1 MVRGRRNEDPGSSG
15 RSRRVDKFGET
26 LLELRDALRKAE
38 SCRRTLQ
45 GKGFPQRRWLEIVKD
60 IDPHLRFMARPQLLD
75 AIIVYLQSAGGPVDR
90 DQLARE
96 LSAQKVDT
104 LERVRRV
111 ISQNLD
117 NGRLVLHPGNKIG
130 LPQ

>member
-1 MVRGRRNEDPGSSG
+1 M
-15 RSRRVDKFGET
+15 
-26 LLELRDALRKAE
+26 
-38 SCRRTLQ
+38 
-45 GKGFPQRRWLEIVKD
+45 KD

-90 DQLARE
+90 DQLAHE

-111 ISQNLD
+111 ISHPPFISARVDPDVQEVIAWAIAPNPADRPATAL
-117 NGRLVLHPGNKIG
+117 RLAERIEELALAPI
-130 LPQ
+130 PE